1 MFALLSASLAASEAI
16 YSVPMASVLCNNSQ
30 TEILSGFK
38 TGMEIAVDNVQG
50 CKLSAATELERC
62 TLFKWTVEEDN
73 SNAQFVELQ
82 CTGGQSCA
90 LSRYADNATWK
101 NIILSPGD
109 NQLQSIMLADNSMM
123 VHTTSG
129 ELSQFEHDNTQG
141 RSCSNTCTVRVQVTP
156 HGDKIYVAA
165 KVGNAQTAGSFNV
178 LGSQFVIFSGASHV
192 SLGLSL
198 LVLVFFMV

>member
-62 TLFKWTVEEDN
+62 TLFMWTAEEDN

-109 NQLQSIMLADNSMM
+109 NELQSIMLADNSMM

-129 ELSQFEHDNTQG
+129 ELSKFEHANTQG

-165 KVGNAQTAGSFNV
+165 KVGNVQTAGSFNV
-178 LGSQFVIFSGASHV
+178 LGSQFVIFSGASQV